1 MSKYGVDWPTEPGD
15 IIREALREYVGDG
28 EGADELVLADYLAEI
43 ARAISLQGEYV
54 RYAYGDFEV
63 FSVPVYVIEEVM
75 AEHG

>member
-1 MSKYGVDWPTEPGD
+1 MSEPGD

-54 RYAYGDFEV
+54 TYPEGDFEV
-63 FSVPVYVIEEVM
+63 YSVPVFVVEEVL
-75 AEHG
+75 ANRG